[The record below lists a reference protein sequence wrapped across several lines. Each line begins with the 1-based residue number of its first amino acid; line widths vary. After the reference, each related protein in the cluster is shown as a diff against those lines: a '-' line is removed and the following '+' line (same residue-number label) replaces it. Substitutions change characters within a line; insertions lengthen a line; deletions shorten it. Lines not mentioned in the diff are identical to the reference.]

1 VYIERLALTDFRS
14 HADVDL
20 TLAPGV
26 VAFVGA
32 NGQGKTN
39 LVEAIGY
46 LATLSS
52 HRVAQ
57 DAPLVRRGAER
68 AYVRAAVNKEGRTTT
83 LEVEIAPGRANRARI
98 NGSPLPR
105 ARELLGILKTV
116 LFAPEDLALVKGEPS
131 DRRYFLDTLLVT
143 RTPRIA
149 GVISDFERTLKQRN
163 ALLRSASGVR
173 RFDTST
179 LDVWDEHLAEH
190 GAQVIAARMELIA
203 ALEPLVRS
211 AYHDLADDAVTQI
224 AYKAN
229 AIDYHDPSTDA
240 IKHMLLAT
248 LKAMRSQ
255 EIDRGV
261 TLVGPQRDDLQIDL
275 GDGPAK
281 GYASH
286 GESWS
291 IALALR
297 LASYN
302 LLTSEGDQPVL
313 ILDDVFAELDE
324 ARRAHLSDVVRS
336 AEQVL
341 ITAAVGAD
349 LPITMGGQ
357 RILVDNGQVR
367 TEAS

>member
-211 AYHDLADDAVTQI
+211 VDA
-224 AYKAN
+224 
-229 AIDYHDPSTDA
+229 H
-240 IKHMLLAT
+240 
-248 LKAMRSQ
+248 R
-255 EIDRGV
+255 
-261 TLVGPQRDDLQIDL
+261 
-275 GDGPAK
+275 
-281 GYASH
+281 
-286 GESWS
+286 
-291 IALALR
+291 LR
-297 LASYN
+297 LERHRAFQCAPYVWSAPRTW
-302 LLTSEGDQPVL
+302 LGRIVDCGDLRTEPRTRNR
-313 ILDDVFAELDE
+313 ARH
-324 ARRAHLSDVVRS
+324 ARRGRRR
-336 AEQVL
+336 Q
-341 ITAAVGAD
+341 
-349 LPITMGGQ
+349 Q
-357 RILVDNGQVR
+357 
-367 TEAS
+367 